1 MNHSHSPQPLPPS
14 VQQWLEHQDLGR
26 IEQTE
31 RLAGGSINQV
41 LRVTTTSDECFVVK
55 LNPHCAEDFFL
66 AEARSLQLLGR
77 TGCVAVPEVYHAG
90 PDFLLMEYLPA
101 SNRSS
106 HYWEQLGESLAHLHQ
121 QPADG
126 FGFPFD
132 TYCGSTL
139 QPNDP
144 LKDGYQFFSERRLI
158 HQARL
163 ARDQDLLERSDTRA
177 VELLC
182 ERLPEL
188 IPTQAPAPLH
198 GDLWSGNVHCGP
210 QGRAYLID
218 PAAYYGWPEA
228 DLAMTRLFGGFDGA
242 FLQAYQQVR
251 PLEPGFE
258 QRIPIYN
265 LYHLLNHLNLF
276 GEAYLRQVRQVLERF
291 RR

>member
-1 MNHSHSPQPLPPS
+1 LNNSRSQQLLPTS
-14 VQQWLEHQDLGR
+14 LQQWLAQQGLGN

-31 RLAGGSINQV
+31 SLAGGSINQV
-41 LRVTTTSDECFVVK
+41 LQVTTTTDEHFVLK
-55 LNPHCAEDFFL
+55 LNPNCADDFFL

-101 SNRSS
+101 SKRSS

-121 QPADG
+121 QPADR

-132 TYCGSTL
+132 TYCGSNL

-144 LKDGYQFFSERRLI
+144 LDDGYQFFSERRLI

-163 ARDQDLLERSDTRA
+163 ARDQGLLERSDTWA
-177 VELLC
+177 VEHLC

-188 IPTQAPAPLH
+188 IPLQAPAPLH

-210 QGRAYLID
+210 EGRPYLID

-228 DLAMTRLFGGFDGA
+228 DLAMTQLFGGFDSE
-242 FLQAYQQVR
+242 FLLAYQQVR
-251 PLEPGFE
+251 RLEPGFE
-258 QRIPIYN
+258 QRVAIYN

-276 GEAYLRQVRQVLERF
+276 GEAYLRQVRQILERF